1 MKLIE
6 IYDGTLFQAQ
16 MVKNLLE
23 NEGIE
28 SSLKDEIIG
37 TRGGGLWRP
46 AGGVKVIVFDLDYEK
61 AKKVIDKFEKSQSEK

>member
-6 IYDGTLFQAQ
+6 VFDGTLFQAQ

-28 SSLKDEIIG
+28 SSLKDEQIG
-37 TRGGGLWRP
+37 TRGGGAWRP
-46 AGGVKVIVFDLDYEK
+46 AGGVKVIVSDLNYDR
-61 AKKVIDKFEKSQSEK
+61 AKSVIDKFEESQG

>member
-6 IYDGTLFQAQ
+6 VFDGTLFQAQ

-28 SSLKDEIIG
+28 SSLKDEVIG
-37 TRGGGLWRP
+37 TRGGGAWRP
-46 AGGVKVIVFDLDYEK
+46 AGGVKVVVSDLDYDR
-61 AKKVIDKFEKSQSEK
+61 ARLVIDKFEESRG